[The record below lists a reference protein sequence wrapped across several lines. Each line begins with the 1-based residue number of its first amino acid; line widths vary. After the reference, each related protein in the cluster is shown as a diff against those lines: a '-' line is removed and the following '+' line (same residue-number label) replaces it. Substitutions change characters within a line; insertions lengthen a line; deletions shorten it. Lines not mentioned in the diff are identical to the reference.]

1 MEIPCNMKTIN
12 QTELARLAATLARD
26 GDDATLLCRRA
37 YELWEASGKEL
48 VYQKAR
54 AVMQQKC
61 EREQRERQRQQPIP
75 MPGRYPVNLKTFL
88 RLVLPN
94 VKHNDAVHKY
104 RAFLTRWTPT
114 GWEPSPEGPQDYGPA
129 IIDGLKDETKL
140 DKKGHPRIVKR
151 KGFNAGEDRREA
163 QQFRRWVNEQAA
175 QTRKAK
181 AQDGAEARWKKG
193 LEARRGSANRH

>member
-1 MEIPCNMKTIN
+1 MKTIN
-12 QTELARLAATLARD
+12 QTELARLAATLSRD

-104 RAFLTRWTPT
+104 RAFLTLLDANRLGAVTRGTTRLRPCYHRWTKGRDKT
-114 GWEPSPEGPQDYGPA
+114 GQERASKDSQAEGLQCGRDW
-129 IIDGLKDETKL
+129 
-140 DKKGHPRIVKR
+140 
-151 KGFNAGEDRREA
+151 REA